1 MNKAII
7 IGAGQIGRGFI
18 GMEME
23 KAGYHVTF
31 ADINMDVINDLN
43 ARGEYIVHMI
53 DTECTDTVV
62 RNISAMGALD
72 PRLPE
77 QFRDEELSLVCT
89 SVGQTALARVAPA
102 IAKGIAL
109 RAAAR
114 VCQPMNIIAVENAAG
129 GSDQLR
135 SYVYGL
141 LTAAEKAY
149 VDTFIGFPNCAVD
162 RIIPS
167 NAQGTNA
174 ADVVVEKYYEWD
186 VERSGVRAAILPIDG
201 MALVDDLSAYL
212 ERKFYTLNGPNA
224 VTACLG
230 YRKGYKTIKE
240 ALEDREIYDVVWGMM
255 EECGPMLE
263 KRHGFSP
270 EEMRAYRTKLMQR
283 FLNPY
288 IIDSVTRV
296 AREPMRKLAQ
306 TDRVIA
312 PMNHALAYGI
322 DVPCYYTGVASL
334 LLYDNPEDTQSQ
346 QIRQMVAQLGVRP
359 ALEKLS
365 GVPAESAAAFAI
377 EREYERLGGAGD
389 KP

>member
-31 ADINMDVINDLN
+31 ADINMEVINDLN
-43 ARGEYIVHMI
+43 ARGEYIVHMV

-77 QFRDEELSLVCT
+77 LFREEELSLVCT
-89 SVGQTALARVAPA
+89 SVGQTALAKVAPA
-102 IAKGIAL
+102 IAKGIGL

-114 VCQPMNIIAVENAAG
+114 VCRPMNIIAVENAAG

-135 SYVYGL
+135 AFVYEG

-149 VDTFIGFPNCAVD
+149 ADRFIGFPNCAVD

-167 NAQGTNA
+167 NARGTNA

-186 VERSGVRAAILPIDG
+186 VERSGVRTAILPIDG
-201 MALVDDLSAYL
+201 LALVDDLSAYL

-230 YRKGYKTIKE
+230 YRKGYQTIKE
-240 ALEDREIYDVVWGMM
+240 SLEDPEIYAVVWGMM
-255 EECGPMLE
+255 EECGAMLE
-263 KRHGFSP
+263 KRHGFSA
-270 EEMRAYRTKLMQR
+270 EEMLSYRTRLMQR
-283 FLNPY
+283 FLNPF

-296 AREPMRKLAQ
+296 AREPMRKLSPA
-306 TDRVIA
+306 DRVIA
-312 PMNHALAYGI
+312 PMNHALGYGI

-334 LLYDNPEDTQSQ
+334 LLYDNPEDAQS
-346 QIRQMVAQLGVRP
+346 RQLRQLIAQLGVRP

-365 GVPAESAAAFAI
+365 GVPAESETAFAI
-377 EREYERLGGAGD
+377 EREYDRLDKAGD

>member
-1 MNKAII
+1 MNRAII

-31 ADINMDVINDLN
+31 ADINMDVINDMN
-43 ARGEYIVHMI
+43 ERGEYIVRTV

-62 RNISAMGALD
+62 RNISAMSVQD
-72 PRLPE
+72 TRLPE
-77 QFRDEELSLVCT
+77 LFLDEALTLVCT
-89 SVGQTALARVAPA
+89 SVGQTALAKVAPV
-102 IAKGIAL
+102 IAKGIGL

-114 VCQPMNIIAVENAAG
+114 VTQPLNVIAVENAAG

-135 SYVYGL
+135 AFVYDRL
-141 LTAAEKAY
+141 SPEEKNYA
-149 VDTFIGFPNCAVD
+149 DTFIGFPNCAVD
-162 RIIPS
+162 RIIPG
-167 NAQGTNA
+167 NKAGTKP

-186 VERSGVRAAILPIDG
+186 VERSKVRAEILPIDG
-201 MALVDDLSAYL
+201 LALVDDLSAYL
-212 ERKFYTLNGPNA
+212 ERKLYTLNGPNA

-255 EECGPMLE
+255 EECGAMLE
-263 KRHGFSP
+263 KRHGFDA
-270 EEMRAYRTKLMQR
+270 EEMLAYRTKLMQR

-296 AREPMRKLAQ
+296 AREPMRKLAK
-306 TDRVIA
+306 TDRIIA

-334 LLYDNPEDTQSQ
+334 LLYDNPDDMQSRQIQ
-346 QIRQMVAQLGVRP
+346 QMLAQLSVRP

-365 GVPAESAAAFAI
+365 GVPGESAAAYAI
-377 EREYERLGGAGD
+377 EREYERLKG
-389 KP
+389 